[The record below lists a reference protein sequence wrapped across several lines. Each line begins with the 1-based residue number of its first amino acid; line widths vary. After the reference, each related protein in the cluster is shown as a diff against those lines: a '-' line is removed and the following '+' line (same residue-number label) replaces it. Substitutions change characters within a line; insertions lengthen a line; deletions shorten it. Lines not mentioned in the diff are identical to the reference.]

1 MNNNCWWL
9 TRIDL
14 NRLNLLLPQLQNE
27 GINKQIDGTSRA
39 CMVLYYRY
47 GNVPWWQSNICEEHE
62 KICEP
67 TSRCQIIQHMSH
79 AIAHYVFSWKW
90 FSRRSTTDF
99 QVSSNQSFCFCLC
112 LYKCCVMMILCHL
125 IQKQPPKP
133 PKNFSTAQVVK
144 PKKKLCNSKHS
155 HSELQRKSYCHSKL
169 ALGIVAELKRTVW
182 GWRDEY
188 ERSVMWWIFYGWGGH
203 KTSHEDPT
211 SQFSFQTISLKKIPS
226 SCFVSWDFWWV
237 GFFFFFF
244 NLERYLTESWQILKN
259 PP

>member
-39 CMVLYYRY
+39 CTVLYYRY
-47 GNVPWWQSNICEEHE
+47 GIVPWWQSNICEEHE

-79 AIAHYVFSWKW
+79 AIAHYVFSRKW

-112 LYKCCVMMILCHL
+112 LYKCRVMMILCHL

-133 PKNFSTAQVVK
+133 PKNSALH
-144 PKKKLCNSKHS
+144 KLLN
-155 HSELQRKSYCHSKL
+155 QRKSHAIQNTRTQNCKEKAVAILKL
-169 ALGIVAELKRTVW
+169 ALGIVAELKQTVW
-182 GWRDEY
+182 RWRDEY
-188 ERSVMWWIFYGWGGH
+188 ERLVMWWVFYWGRG
-203 KTSHEDPT
+203 P
-211 SQFSFQTISLKKIPS
+211 
-226 SCFVSWDFWWV
+226 
-237 GFFFFFF
+237 
-244 NLERYLTESWQILKN
+244 
-259 PP
+259 